1 MSQFQ
6 EAKSI
11 GLLAWFASNP
21 VAANVLMMLILVGG
35 LFGYQ
40 SMDKE
45 VFPRFNPHQIEV
57 IALYLAT
64 ASANNLGFHNL
75 KNFFDLLIIS
85 HI

>member
-11 GLLAWFASNP
+11 GSLAWFASNP

-40 SMDKE
+40 SMD
-45 VFPRFNPHQIEV
+45 Q
-57 IALYLAT
+57 
-64 ASANNLGFHNL
+64 
-75 KNFFDLLIIS
+75 
-85 HI
+85 